1 MTTLITEPEL
11 VQTAA
16 RSVTNLK
23 SVIGEAK
30 TAARARQPV
39 WRQPPPMRY
48 PRPPPRLFG
57 GYAQEYQAP

>member
-16 RSVTNLK
+16 KSVTAIK

-30 TAARARQPV
+30 AAASGPTTGVAGSRR
-39 WRQPPPMRY
+39 R
-48 PRPPPRLFG
+48 
-57 GYAQEYQAP
+57 